1 MSLKTTSKANLATLR
16 PDLSNYTDWQDMI
29 MSYMRANDCWYAVD
43 PEDVLEKQMKAL
55 RLTIPDDN
63 KLELAKMQ
71 LKEMKANAEAL
82 TIIRQW
88 IDPCHRPRRRRRTS
102 WATRSMVK
110 S

>member
-29 MSYMRANDCWYAVD
+29 TCYMRANDCWYAVD
-43 PEDVLEKQMKAL
+43 SEDELEKEMKAL
-55 RLTIPDDN
+55 RVTIANDN
-63 KLELAKMQ
+63 KQEIAKMQ

-88 IDPCHRPRRRRRTS
+88 IDPCHRPKIRRCNTAS
-102 WATRSMVK
+102 EA
-110 S
+110 